1 MKVIECPSCGSKF
14 KVNEAALQKE
24 SVKLRC
30 SQCAHVFTYQA
41 QPELS
46 LEQEFESLLS
56 GEGQKPQIEDFE
68 LEETPAPPLTES
80 GQPESKVGPL
90 GVPFKDTG
98 KEAQPE
104 SVIRE
109 IDSILGAGEEI
120 GTYKPSAVV
129 LEEEELPTPRYWL
142 WVIVV
147 ILVFGLGLGVFIF
160 RDKIPF
166 LGKSGSESSDL
177 ERGPFFQVPGN
188 SITYEI
194 VNNHTEGTALVVKG
208 LVQKLPKRPLKSL
221 LVEVRIYDRNKVL
234 LGTKTTYAGILP
246 DREEFITK
254 KQDDIDALLS
264 AEPQSLGALTMAV
277 EIPFAVAFF
286 GKPALE
292 GTTFQ
297 VEVKEFRWQ

>member
-1 MKVIECPSCGSKF
+1 MKVIECPNCGSKF

-30 SQCAHVFTYQA
+30 SRCAHVFTYQT
-41 QPELS
+41 QTELS

-56 GEGQKPQIEDFE
+56 SEGRKPLTEDFE
-68 LEETPAPPLTES
+68 LEETPATPPPQN

-90 GVPFKDTG
+90 GVPFKDAG

-109 IDSILGAGEEI
+109 IDSILGSGEEI
-120 GTYKPSAVV
+120 GTYKPSVII
-129 LEEEELPTPRYWL
+129 EEEEEQPAHRYWL
-142 WVIVV
+142 WGIVV
-147 ILVFGLGLGVFIF
+147 LLVFGLGLGVFVF

-166 LGKSGSESSDL
+166 LGKSASESSDL
-177 ERGPFFQVPGN
+177 ERGPFFKVPGG

-254 KQDDIDALLS
+254 NQDDIDALLS
-264 AEPQSLGALTMAV
+264 AEPQSLGALTMAD

-292 GTTFQ
+292 GTAFQ